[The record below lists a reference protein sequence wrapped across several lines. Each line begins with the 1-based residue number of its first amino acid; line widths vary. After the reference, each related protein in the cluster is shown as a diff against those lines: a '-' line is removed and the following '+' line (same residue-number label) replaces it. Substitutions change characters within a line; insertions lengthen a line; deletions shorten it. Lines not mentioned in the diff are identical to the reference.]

1 MISNTNIKNVK
12 VSVGG
17 LVKLLR
23 KNEGLTQ
30 EQLGEKLGMSRI
42 TVQNLES
49 GKNATMDT
57 LLKALQHWDLL
68 GSFQAYVEN
77 EVNNN
82 NHESL
87 Y

>member
-49 GKNATMDT
+49 GQTATMDT
-57 LLKALQHWDLL
+57 LLKALQPWDLL

-77 EVNNN
+77 ETNNN
-82 NHESL
+82 SHESL